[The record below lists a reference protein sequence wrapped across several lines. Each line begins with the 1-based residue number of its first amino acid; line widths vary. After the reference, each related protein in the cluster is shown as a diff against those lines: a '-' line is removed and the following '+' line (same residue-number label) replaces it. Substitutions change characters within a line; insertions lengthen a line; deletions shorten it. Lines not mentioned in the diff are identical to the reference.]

1 MSKRRMTDDE
11 LTAEFLVRTAAR
23 EAALREHEELE
34 AAAQDESI
42 EIPPDDR
49 ADALGERIR
58 KMEHSYTALQK
69 RNRCWQMAGRA
80 AACLVICAVGVL
92 GAGSVAFQVS
102 AEARGTIA
110 TMLIRN
116 FGEYTQIEVL
126 EGYALEKPFGWTSEY
141 YPTWIPKGYR
151 FDRMDLNDHIE
162 ALYYV
167 NSMGQEIVFQCS
179 EFPSNGYNSEDRAA
193 EKIEICG
200 YKGLIFQGDTPLT
213 KILVLFADKK
223 IVISSDIP
231 YLELIQMADSIAGL

>member
-11 LTAEFLVRTAAR
+11 LTAEFLVRTATR
-23 EAALREHEELE
+23 EAALREREELE
-34 AAAQDESI
+34 AAAQDESV
-42 EIPPDDR
+42 EILPDDR

-58 KMEHSYTALQK
+58 KMERSYTALQK
-69 RNRCWQMAGRA
+69 RNRCLRMAGRA
-80 AACLVICAVGVL
+80 AACLVFCAAGVL

-116 FGEYTQIEVL
+116 FGEYSQIQTN
-126 EGYALEKPFGWTSEY
+126 EGYTLEKPFGWTSEY
-141 YPTWIPKGYR
+141 YLTWIPEGYR
-151 FDRMDLNDHIE
+151 FDRMELNDHIE
-162 ALYYV
+162 ALYYA

-179 EFPSNGYNSEDRAA
+179 EFSSNGYNSEDRTA

-200 YKGLIFQGDTPLT
+200 YKGLVFQGDNPLT
-213 KILVLFADKK
+213 KILVLFANKK

-231 YLELIQMADSIAGL
+231 YIEFIQVANSIAGL